1 MQWIVDLTGENQR
14 YTTPRIPPHLDEE
27 LQEITTTE
35 GGRIS
40 LPQRWTPKWLFNT
53 KWSALKHPHK
63 QQWTYSAG
71 CFYMHNNNKETH
83 NGNKERD
90 HEIEREEDIKDWR
103 EGEWYIL
110 IKFFK

>member
-1 MQWIVDLTGENQR
+1 
-14 YTTPRIPPHLDEE
+14 
-27 LQEITTTE
+27 
-35 GGRIS
+35 
-40 LPQRWTPKWLFNT
+40 
-53 KWSALKHPHK
+53 
-63 QQWTYSAG
+63 
-71 CFYMHNNNKETH
+71 MHNNNKETH